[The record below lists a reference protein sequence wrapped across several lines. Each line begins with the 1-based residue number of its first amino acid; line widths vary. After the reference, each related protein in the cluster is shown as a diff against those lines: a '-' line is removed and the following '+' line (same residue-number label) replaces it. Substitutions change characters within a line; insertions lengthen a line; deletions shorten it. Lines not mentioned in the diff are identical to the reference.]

1 MDDTE
6 PKQER
11 AAWGSQL
18 EFILTCVGFAV
29 GLGNVWRFPYL
40 CFKNGGGAFLIP
52 YFICMVI
59 IGIPMFYL
67 ELCLGQFCSLGPL
80 KVWRINPLFK
90 GLGLAMIIVSALV
103 AIYYA
108 VIIAYCLY
116 FLVASMQSEVPWKY
130 CDNDWNTC
138 DCRDG
143 NQNDSLIDP
152 WNGTRPE
159 CLNMTYTHTKSASD
173 EYFNHKVLE
182 KTSGMD
188 DMQGVKWTLTLCNLF
203 VWLLTFIVLSR
214 GIKSLG
220 KVVYFS
226 ATFPYILLTALLI
239 RGLLLEGHK
248 EGITFYLTPDWSK
261 LTEASVWSDA
271 AVQIFYSLG
280 TCQGGLIA
288 MASYNQFKNNTLR
301 DSLLIPVINCL
312 TSFYAGFVIFSVLG
326 FMAHKKNTSVDQVVD
341 EGPGLAFV
349 VYPEALAQMP
359 ISPLWAVLFFIMMMT
374 LGFSSLFSITETV
387 ITGLVDQMGD
397 FVEKSNRR
405 LYIFR
410 FCICA
415 LFFLLGLPM
424 TTKGGMYMLNLLD
437 KSVGG
442 FPLLVVGFVELLVI
456 IYIYGIS
463 NRTHDTKGFPKI
475 LFRGYLRMKSD
486 IEMMLGRGIP
496 VTIGF
501 FYFAPTWCFIA
512 PIALLVV
519 IVLKALQWKPYTLDD
534 YVYPEWATAL
544 SWLIVAFPI
553 TFIPA
558 WILYYCACR
567 DKRNLC
573 HPKANWGPAFEENRT
588 GLYSKD
594 LTSFYQSPVASTV
607 LEKDGYQFIRKDTNE
622 VNKTNIYQP
631 YSEPPVMATFESR
644 TDSSYDNKS
653 YVHDVVES
661 TKL

>member
-1 MDDTE
+1 M
-6 PKQER
+6 K
-11 AAWGSQL
+11 
-18 EFILTCVGFAV
+18 
-29 GLGNVWRFPYL
+29 Y
-40 CFKNGGGAFLIP
+40 
-52 YFICMVI
+52 I
-59 IGIPMFYL
+59 IAL
-67 ELCLGQFCSLGPL
+67 S
-80 KVWRINPLFK
+80 

-130 CDNDWNTC
+130 CDNNWNTC

-239 RGLLLEGHK
+239 RGLLLEGHM

-397 FVEKSNRR
+397 FVQESSRR

-442 FPLLVVGFVELLVI
+442 FLCWQRKPKEHNVI
-456 IYIYGIS
+456 NDDESSGS
-463 NRTHDTKGFPKI
+463 FDANS
-475 LFRGYLRMKSD
+475 SD
-486 IEMMLGRGIP
+486 K
-496 VTIGF
+496 
-501 FYFAPTWCFIA
+501 
-512 PIALLVV
+512 VV

-534 YVYPEWATAL
+534 YVYPDWATAL

-553 TFIPA
+553 VFIPA

-622 VNKTNIYQP
+622 VNKTHIYQP

-653 YVHDVVES
+653 YIHDVVES

>member
-1 MDDTE
+1 
-6 PKQER
+6 
-11 AAWGSQL
+11 
-18 EFILTCVGFAV
+18 
-29 GLGNVWRFPYL
+29 
-40 CFKNGGGAFLIP
+40 
-52 YFICMVI
+52 
-59 IGIPMFYL
+59 
-67 ELCLGQFCSLGPL
+67 
-80 KVWRINPLFK
+80 
-90 GLGLAMIIVSALV
+90 
-103 AIYYA
+103 
-108 VIIAYCLY
+108 
-116 FLVASMQSEVPWKY
+116 
-130 CDNDWNTC
+130 
-138 DCRDG
+138 
-143 NQNDSLIDP
+143 
-152 WNGTRPE
+152 
-159 CLNMTYTHTKSASD
+159 MTYTHTKSASD

-188 DMQGVKWTLTLCNLF
+188 DMQGVKWNLTLCNLF

-220 KVVYFS
+220 K
-226 ATFPYILLTALLI
+226 
-239 RGLLLEGHK
+239 
-248 EGITFYLTPDWSK
+248 
-261 LTEASVWSDA
+261 VWSDA

-374 LGFSSLFSITETV
+374 LGFSSL
-387 ITGLVDQMGD
+387 
-397 FVEKSNRR
+397 
-405 LYIFR
+405 
-410 FCICA
+410 
-415 LFFLLGLPM
+415 
-424 TTKGGMYMLNLLD
+424 GGMYMLNLLD

-463 NRTHDTKGFPKI
+463 NRTHDTKAFPKI
-475 LFRGYLRMKSD
+475 IFRGYLRLKSD

-534 YVYPEWATAL
+534 YVYPDWATAL

-553 TFIPA
+553 VVIVLKALQWKPYTLDDYVYPDWATALSWLIVAFPIVFIPA

-594 LTSFYQSPVASTV
+594 LNFFYQSPVASTV
-607 LEKDGYQFIRKDTNE
+607 LENDGYQFVRKDTNE

-631 YSEPPVMATFESR
+631 YSDPPVMANFESR